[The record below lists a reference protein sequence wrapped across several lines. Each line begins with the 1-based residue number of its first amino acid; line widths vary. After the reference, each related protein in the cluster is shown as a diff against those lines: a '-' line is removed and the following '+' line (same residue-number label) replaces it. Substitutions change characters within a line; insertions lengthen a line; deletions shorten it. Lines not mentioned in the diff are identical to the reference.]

1 MEELIRRI
9 EDLKGL
15 IQRTL
20 DEQWAH
26 MTNSTDPAALMNALN
41 DHIAR
46 MMEVL
51 AAIHGVANE
60 AQKLLTEGESDDEA

>member
-9 EDLKGL
+9 EVLKGL
-15 IQRTL
+15 IQHTF

-26 MTNSTDPAALMNALN
+26 MTSSTDPAALMDALN
-41 DHIAR
+41 GHVAR

-51 AAIHGVANE
+51 AAIHDVAAE
-60 AQKLLTEGESDDEA
+60 AQKLLTEGEPNDEA

>member
-15 IQRTL
+15 IQHTF

-41 DHIAR
+41 GHIAL

-51 AAIHGVANE
+51 AAIHGVAAE
-60 AQKLLTEGESDDEA
+60 TQKLLTEGESDDEA

>member
-15 IQRTL
+15 IQHTF

-26 MTNSTDPAALMNALN
+26 MASSTDPAALMNALN
-41 DHIAR
+41 DHIAL

-60 AQKLLTEGESDDEA
+60 AQKLLTEGEPNDKA

>member
-9 EDLKGL
+9 EYLKRS
-15 IQRTL
+15 IHRTF
-20 DEQWAH
+20 DEQWGH
-26 MTNSTDPAALMNALN
+26 MASSTDPAALVNALN
-41 DHIAR
+41 GHIAR

-51 AAIHGVANE
+51 ADILGVVNE

>member
-9 EDLKGL
+9 ENLKDR
-15 IQRTL
+15 IQHTF
-20 DEQWAH
+20 DEQWSH
-26 MTNSTDPAALMNALN
+26 MANSTDPAALMNALN
-41 DHIAR
+41 GHIAL

-60 AQKLLTEGESDDEA
+60 AQKLLTEGEADDEA

>member
-9 EDLKGL
+9 EKLKGL
-15 IQRTL
+15 IQHTF
-20 DEQWAH
+20 DEQWSH
-26 MTNSTDPAALMNALN
+26 MANSTDPAALMRALN
-41 DHIAR
+41 DHIAL

-60 AQKLLTEGESDDEA
+60 AQKLLTEGETDDEA

>member
-15 IQRTL
+15 IQHTF
-20 DEQWAH
+20 DEQR
-26 MTNSTDPAALMNALN
+26 NALN
-41 DHIAR
+41 GHIAR

>member
-9 EDLKGL
+9 EYLKRS
-15 IQRTL
+15 IHRTF

-41 DHIAR
+41 GHIAR

-51 AAIHGVANE
+51 AAIHGVAAE

>member
-9 EDLKGL
+9 ESLKGL
-15 IQRTL
+15 IQHTF

-41 DHIAR
+41 DHIAL

-51 AAIHGVANE
+51 AAIHGVAAE